1 MNRLISPERQGFH
14 YYLGRLLW
22 TQGNDCDLASM
33 LLLKLD
39 SLLESILFVRVDY
52 ELRIR
57 SINRLFIRS
66 YSDPG
71 CRVRY
76 TAHADDNFQRS
87 TTFQSR
93 NPSDA

>member
-1 MNRLISPERQGFH
+1 MNRLISPERQRFH

-22 TQGNDCDLASM
+22 TQRNDRDLAPM

-52 ELRIR
+52 EFSIRI
-57 SINRLFIRS
+57 IDRLSIRS
-66 YSDPG
+66 YSDTG
-71 CRVRY
+71 CRVRDTTY
-76 TAHADDNFQRS
+76 TDDNFQRS

-93 NPSDA
+93 NSSGA